1 MTASKS
7 SQTTRNIVIAIL
19 AIWSIISIIIIAVWA
34 TSADMKSASKCRA
47 ELKELQEKHEGA
59 KVVWT
64 KDRKA
69 LEDLVRQGWKNQSV
83 LQKQIEQQKEQMRFL
98 NLSLEASQ
106 QENIILNGN
115 ITDLKGKIEAYTVM
129 VGNLSA
135 EISLQKDH
143 IEGLEHNLTLKAQEL
158 DSCAALQTAAAQLQN
173 AAEKQHKACETSK
186 QFLQKQ
192 LAKCK
197 NTDVLEE
204 TAHHVEVNPDNG
216 VKSITASSVTLAM
229 ILCLSLLLVP

>member
-7 SQTTRNIVIAIL
+7 SQTARNIVIALL
-19 AIWSIISIIIIAVWA
+19 AIWSIISIIIIVVWA

-47 ELKELQEKHEGA
+47 ELQELQEKHEGA

-69 LEDLVRQGWKNQSV
+69 LEDLVRQGWRNQSV
-83 LQKQIEQQKEQMRFL
+83 LQRQIEQQKEQMRFL

-115 ITDLKGKIEAYTVM
+115 ITDLKGKIEEYKVI
-129 VGNLSA
+129 VGNLST

-158 DSCAALQTAAAQLQN
+158 DSCGALQIAAAQLQN

-192 LAKCK
+192 L
-197 NTDVLEE
+197 
-204 TAHHVEVNPDNG
+204 
-216 VKSITASSVTLAM
+216 
-229 ILCLSLLLVP
+229 